1 MRPKFQTSEMMNIP
15 FSKTL
20 CSQKKRALNNGKAAG
35 VDNIPAELVKNGKGI
50 SDRASNKDMQQAPAN
65 R

>member
-1 MRPKFQTSEMMNIP
+1 MMNIP